1 MKLRLHHSGCE
12 KLIRY
17 LTLHIDDSLVEKRRI
32 LDELFRDAAFSRWVQ
47 AYAMYPGIEEA
58 LRETLLGLDY
68 QPVHPP
74 NEALLRKIKEGFTQ
88 AAEEGFEAMQ
98 RRLQAT
104 VSIDPGRLEERVNRY
119 LPPDTPLD
127 VDVVFTVDNFN
138 TGMMRED
145 TVFYSVLRID
155 PDGFDPLRLAHEVHH
170 VGVYHW
176 LMKNQ
181 RWRTWYS
188 MKGRP
193 ERAAAKLLAYVVA
206 EGIANRFVS
215 LSAVSLWEG
224 GDERT
229 RRHNERV
236 KEVEGSYVGSL
247 RLMEEVLVR
256 SLDGDPEKS
265 GECFRELST
274 DLTGAGLPAGH
285 YASAR
290 MFTELMR
297 EHEESIVETII
308 MDPWRFF
315 RLYDELDAKE
325 HGFGDRFLSFFQGLP
340 EPKLGGIELET
351 RHTYFFV

>member
-1 MKLRLHHSGCE
+1 MKLSLHHSGCE

-17 LTLHIDDSLVEKRRI
+17 LTLHIDDSLVEKRKI

-58 LRETLLGLDY
+58 LRETLLDLDD
-68 QPVHPP
+68 QPVYPT
-74 NEALLRKIKEGFTQ
+74 NETLLRKIREGFTQ
-88 AAEEGFEAMQ
+88 AAGEGFEAMQ
-98 RRLQAT
+98 RKLQTTA
-104 VSIDPGRLEERVNRY
+104 SIDSGRLEERVNRY

-138 TGMMRED
+138 TGMMREN

-176 LMKNQ
+176 VKKNQ
-181 RWRTWYS
+181 RWRKWYS

-193 ERAAAKLLAYVVA
+193 ERAVAELLAYVVA

-215 LSAVSLWEG
+215 PSAVSLWEG

-229 RRHNERV
+229 RWHNERV
-236 KEVEGSYVGSL
+236 KEVEGSYVDYL

-256 SLDGDPEKS
+256 SLDGDHEKS
-265 GECFRELST
+265 GECFRKLSI

-290 MFTELMR
+290 MFSELRR
-297 EHEESIVETII
+297 EHEESIVKTII
-308 MDPWRFF
+308 RDPWRFF
-315 RLYDELDAKE
+315 TLYDELDEKE
-325 HGFGDRFLSFFQGLP
+325 HCFGEKFLSFFQD
-340 EPKLGGIELET
+340 K
-351 RHTYFFV
+351 